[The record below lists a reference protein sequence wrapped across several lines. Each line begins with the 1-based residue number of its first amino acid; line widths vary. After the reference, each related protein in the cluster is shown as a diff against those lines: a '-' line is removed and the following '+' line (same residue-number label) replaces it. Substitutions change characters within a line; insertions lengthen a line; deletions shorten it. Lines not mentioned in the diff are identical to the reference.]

1 MNAPKSLA
9 KGEKSEKS
17 GLKDEAPVPTAAA
30 LLRWV
35 YVGRVSVATAIFVAA
50 AFYFTATPRIWFLIV
65 TLALVLS
72 LVVTGASFFHT
83 HVRGVPPTETFLYI
97 QTLFDLGLATAVVH
111 VTGGGESNFASLYIV
126 VIAVSSVWMPIASS
140 LLMTILA
147 AALYV
152 ADVFFGNP
160 VQLSVALWL
169 QVGLFVVVA
178 LAISYLASRVRIVG
192 AARSVLEQEVKRL
205 RLEASDILQQL
216 VAGVVTVD
224 GDGRLAF
231 ANPAAEQLLG
241 FVSETHLGRPFLEFL
256 GGVSAELARGI
267 VTAQRDRR
275 RRMRL
280 TGKVFSEGRTFPI
293 GVTTTL
299 HESREDDLG
308 SVTAIFSDI
317 SDQIRLQDLNRRAER
332 LEAVAELS
340 ASLAHEIKNPLASI
354 RSSVEQL
361 GESVQADEDDRFL
374 AQLVVRESDRLS
386 RLLTDFLDFSR
397 VHVGEPH
404 PVDLEAIARAAIAV
418 VREHPDCPDDADVT
432 VRGRCAPI
440 VGDEDLL
447 HRVVLNLV
455 LNAMQASEGKAS
467 VTVELRDV
475 RASDVPGGVSRGAC
489 VLLEISDTGPGIPQ
503 ELRDKLFDPFVTGR
517 QGGTGLGL
525 SVVQRAVAVH
535 RGLLFLDTETDSG
548 TTFSIYL
555 PKTEPSEA
563 AA

>member
-9 KGEKSEKS
+9 KGEKKEPKP
-17 GLKDEAPVPTAAA
+17 DPRMPTVSA

-35 YVGRVSVATAIFVAA
+35 YVGRLSVATAIFVAA
-50 AFYFTATPRIWFLIV
+50 AFYYTATPRTWFLIV
-65 TLALVLS
+65 TLALVSS
-72 LVVTGASFFHT
+72 LVVTGVSYFHT
-83 HVRGVPPTETFLYI
+83 HVRGIPPTETFLYI
-97 QTLFDLGLATAVVH
+97 QTLFDLGLATALVH

-126 VIAVSSVWMPIASS
+126 VIAVSAVTMPIASS
-140 LLMTILA
+140 LLLTILA
-147 AALYV
+147 AVLYV
-152 ADVFFGNP
+152 ADVLFGNS
-160 VQLSVALWL
+160 VQLSASLWL

-178 LAISYLASRVRIVG
+178 LAISYLASRVRVVG

-205 RLEASDILQQL
+205 RLEASDILRQL
-216 VAGVVTVD
+216 VAGVITVD
-224 GDGRLAF
+224 GEGRLAF

-241 FVSETHLGRPFLEFL
+241 FASLQHLGRPFLEFL
-256 GGVSAELARGI
+256 KGVSAELARGI
-267 VTAQRDRR
+267 ATAQRDGR
-275 RRMRL
+275 RRMRV
-280 TGKVFSEGRTFPI
+280 TGSVVSGGRSFPI

-299 HESREDDLG
+299 HESIDDEPG
-308 SVTAIFSDI
+308 SVTAIFTDI
-317 SDQIRLQDLNRRAER
+317 SDQVRLQELNRRAER

-361 GESVQADEDDRFL
+361 GDSVQADEDDKFL
-374 AQLVVRESDRLS
+374 AQLIVRESDRLS

-397 VHVGEPH
+397 VHVGESH
-404 PVDLEAIARAAIAV
+404 PVDLESIAKAAVAV

-432 VRGRCAPI
+432 IQGRCAPI

-467 VTVELRDV
+467 VTVQLRDV
-475 RASDVPGGVSRGAC
+475 QASDVPGGASGSAC
-489 VLLEISDTGPGIPQ
+489 ILLEVSDTGPGIPQ
-503 ELRDKLFDPFVTGR
+503 ELREKLFDPFVTGR

-535 RGLLFLDTETDSG
+535 RGLLFVDTESGKG

-555 PKTEPSEA
+555 PNAEPNEVA
-563 AA
+563 A